1 MQGMHGKQRGNQCAQ
16 PPVSRCAGEDCKD
29 QQHVGQVEQ
38 CIRDVVTARPAS
50 VARRIEHQREPR
62 HRDPKPGMNVLES
75 PADTAQIQTAENGR
89 IGTDIKGVVVIE
101 EFKPIDLT
109 VDGQRQRSQ
118 TERKDHLAAEEPE
131 RAAGHIHYGTRVRHI
146 RGLPEA
152 REATNRSQDSRIR
165 GEKFPSFSSSA
176 LDRARIASW
185 QLALRLLENARKS
198 ALEHVAPWE
207 ARCEVRLA
215 SCKSFR
221 TPHSARFF
229 IASA

>member
-1 MQGMHGKQRGNQCAQ
+1 MPNLAFHIEVLNQVIAKRAAQSDPIAIKLNNAANTQLKQFAVLGAMGPDMLRYT
-16 PPVSRCAGEDCKD
+16 PVSNKLATFLGNF
-29 QQHVGQVEQ
+29 
-38 CIRDVVTARPAS
+38 IPPATS
-50 VARRIEHQREPR
+50 GTVMTSAQI
-62 HRDPKPGMNVLES
+62 N
-75 PADTAQIQTAENGR
+75 AATAQIQTAENGR

-207 ARCEVRLA
+207 AR
-215 SCKSFR
+215 
-221 TPHSARFF
+221 
-229 IASA
+229 